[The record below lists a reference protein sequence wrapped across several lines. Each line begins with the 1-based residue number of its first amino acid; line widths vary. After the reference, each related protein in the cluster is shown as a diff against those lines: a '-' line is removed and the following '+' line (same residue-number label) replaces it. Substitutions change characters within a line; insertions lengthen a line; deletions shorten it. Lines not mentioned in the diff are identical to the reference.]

1 MWTEFRNQN
10 GERAAH
16 GQEAASS
23 SLEELVKAEM
33 ANSTL
38 PQVSKATPQGQ
49 KQRQSATDPRGG
61 TTAASDSN
69 DTPARE
75 TSKSV
80 SLAEARQ
87 ETLAKET
94 QVRNAIHEKQERLR
108 QEAQRLAVIDG
119 ELRKLSAK
127 EQADIGILRA
137 ELEEVDRKLVWLDQD
152 MKRKEV
158 AYSKAKQAF
167 ETLDAR
173 KRSMHEHLALI
184 VLSSEKR
191 KEAKLN
197 ELLARMKAHPTSS

>member
-1 MWTEFRNQN
+1 MWTDFRNQK
-10 GERAAH
+10 GELASDGR
-16 GQEAASS
+16 EAASS

-33 ANSTL
+33 INSTL
-38 PQVSKATPQGQ
+38 PQVSKPTSQGEQ
-49 KQRQSATDPRGG
+49 QRQSATETKGSSR
-61 TTAASDSN
+61 ASSN
-69 DTPARE
+69 GNAPTARE
-75 TSKSV
+75 TCKQM

-94 QVRNAIHEKQERLR
+94 QVRNAIQEKQERLQ
-108 QEAQRLAVIDG
+108 QEVKRLAVIDG